1 MVKFEEEFATEIV
14 VLAAV
19 PFALLFCITPPV
31 LLSTKEL
38 LSVVYNEASPGWRNC
53 WTDHWKPVLFEI
65 PTVWLLTGDVTFLT
79 VEFAVDDWLLREVL
93 FNVLFPVVLEIA
105 PVLLEDAVLFEIVL
119 LPLVVDV
126 TMPEV
131 LLIVEVLFE
140 AELATLLGWILV
152 NTFHSKPVGVGDVLD
167 ELFVM
172 FEVELAM
179 DDEFD

>member
-1 MVKFEEEFATEIV
+1 M
-14 VLAAV
+14 
-19 PFALLFCITPPV
+19 
-31 LLSTKEL
+31 
-38 LSVVYNEASPGWRNC
+38 
-53 WTDHWKPVLFEI
+53 
-65 PTVWLLTGDVTFLT
+65 T

-140 AELATLLGWILV
+140 AELATSLG
-152 NTFHSKPVGVGDVLD
+152 
-167 ELFVM
+167 
-172 FEVELAM
+172 
-179 DDEFD
+179 

>member
-1 MVKFEEEFATEIV
+1 M
-14 VLAAV
+14 
-19 PFALLFCITPPV
+19 
-31 LLSTKEL
+31 
-38 LSVVYNEASPGWRNC
+38 
-53 WTDHWKPVLFEI
+53 
-65 PTVWLLTGDVTFLT
+65 T

-140 AELATLLGWILV
+140 AELATLLG
-152 NTFHSKPVGVGDVLD
+152 
-167 ELFVM
+167 
-172 FEVELAM
+172 
-179 DDEFD
+179 